1 MRYLVGVMNMETRRR
16 VCELVFG
23 LIATDDELHPSE
35 FRFMVKVFA
44 SFGVSQTDEEE
55 VIAPTVRAF
64 EAAKAMRQLPEEVH
78 DETIELLVAAAVA
91 DGKVVEAERE
101 FLRGVAGAI
110 DLSVEA
116 IDARLAKALET
127 ASVV

>member
-1 MRYLVGVMNMETRRR
+1 MDVGTRRR
-16 VCELVFG
+16 VCELVVG

-64 EAAKAMRQLPEEVH
+64 EAAKAMRELPEEVH
-78 DETIELLVAAAVA
+78 DEAIELLVAAAAA
-91 DGKVVEAERE
+91 DGKIVEAERV
-101 FLRGVAGAI
+101 FLRAVAGAI
-110 DLSVEA
+110 DLSTEA
-116 IDARLAKALET
+116 LDERLAKALET
-127 ASVV
+127 ASAV

>member
-1 MRYLVGVMNMETRRR
+1 MNMGTRRR
-16 VCELVFG
+16 VCELVLG

-64 EAAKAMRQLPEEVH
+64 EAAKAMRELPEEVH
-78 DETIELLVAAAVA
+78 DETIELLVAAAAA
-91 DGKVVEAERE
+91 DGKIDEAERE
-101 FLRGVAGAI
+101 FLRAVAGAI
-110 DLSVEA
+110 DLSTEA
-116 IDARLAKALET
+116 IDERLDKALKT
-127 ASVV
+127 VSAV

>member
-1 MRYLVGVMNMETRRR
+1 MNMGTRRR
-16 VCELVFG
+16 VCELVLG

-64 EAAKAMRQLPEEVH
+64 EAANAMRELPEEVH
-78 DETIELLVAAAVA
+78 DETIELLVAAAAA
-91 DGKVVEAERE
+91 DGKIDEAERE
-101 FLRGVAGAI
+101 FLRAVAGAI
-110 DLSVEA
+110 DLSTEA
-116 IDARLAKALET
+116 IDERLDKALKT
-127 ASVV
+127 VSAV